1 MPGINWNC
9 SRESEIMTVGQ
20 LRGRTNRKLV
30 PNYGD
35 AAQLP
40 GSAVDRR

>member
-1 MPGINWNC
+1 
-9 SRESEIMTVGQ
+9 MTVGQ